1 MKILIII
8 LIIVIMLLVAA
19 AAFFMITKL
28 MGAPF
33 VPSPRDGVEDAFT
46 TLYPLSENDYVVDMG
61 AGSGVAL
68 ESVSR
73 HGAKG
78 LGIELNPFLAL
89 YCHLKFIGNR
99 KIRIKCRNFYY
110 CHFPAKT
117 TVVYV
122 YSTGLHIRTVYRKIY
137 AEAVRLDKTLILVS
151 KVFAVPGVE
160 PEKSTKTHSLY
171 IVKPAKKKNQVV
183 VSTEAMMFAT
193 ANLQKTYPSPLEQV

>member
-8 LIIVIMLLVAA
+8 AVIVIMLVVAA
-19 AAFFMITKL
+19 AAFFLVTKL

-33 VPSPRDGVEDAFT
+33 IPSPKDGVDDAFT
-46 TLYPLSENDYVVDMG
+46 TLYPLQSTDYVVDMG

-73 HGAKG
+73 HGASG

-89 YCHLKFIGNR
+89 FCHFKFLADR

-110 CHFPAKT
+110 CKFPPQT

-160 PEKSTKTHSLY
+160 PEKSTKTHSIY
-171 IVKPAKKKNQVV
+171 IVKPVKKKVT
-183 VSTEAMMFAT
+183 S
-193 ANLQKTYPSPLEQV
+193 